1 MRATHRRGYREL
13 LLILG
18 FVSFA
23 ASLSGSF
30 WVVFFRERLS
40 IPIGLVAAM
49 FGGATLVAAL
59 GCAALGWFPALPA
72 TRTMIAGLACYA
84 AMQAALALLE
94 GPPLYVLFAVFYGLY
109 IPLYWLPWNT
119 LVVEQTRLDDRGQK
133 LAGVSFGANLAG
145 FFAPFLAG
153 IVVAVFGFPRLFL
166 LAAAVLAVAAAV
178 AAVFTQDPD
187 AVRLRAAP
195 RRLGARTT
203 IAFLGQGGIDG
214 VLWTAVPLVAL
225 SFVTDNVLLGGLFSL
240 FVLAGGLGGI
250 VLGRRS
256 DRIRHRRRFLL
267 LGAVVPLPLAFA
279 VALAPDLVGFGLA
292 NGLFSAALV
301 IAPTFVNTI
310 AVDGLPGEAGLV
322 MTTRE
327 ILLNTGRCLSSAA
340 LVVLFLAGVPPQ
352 TTVALIALFLPLEAL
367 AKAGPRESA

>member
-1 MRATHRRGYREL
+1 MPATRRRGYREL

-30 WVVFFRERLS
+30 WVVFFREAFAL
-40 IPIGLVAAM
+40 PIELVAAM

-59 GCAALGWFPALPA
+59 GCAALGRFPSLPA

-94 GPPLYVLFAVFYGLY
+94 GGPLYVLFALLYGLY

-119 LVVEQTRLDDRGQK
+119 LVLEQTRLDDRGEK

-145 FFAPFLAG
+145 FFAPFLG
-153 IVVAVFGFPRLFL
+153 GVVVTAFGFPRLFL
-166 LAAAVLAVAAAV
+166 LAGAVLALAAAV
-178 AAVFTQDPD
+178 AAVFTQKPD
-187 AVRLRAAP
+187 AVRLRAEP
-195 RRLGARTT
+195 RRLGPRTT

-214 VLWTAVPLVAL
+214 VLWTAIPLVAL
-225 SFVTDNVLLGGLFSL
+225 RFVTDNVLLGALFSL

-250 VLGRRS
+250 ALGRWS
-256 DRIRHRRRFLL
+256 DRLRHRRRFLA
-267 LGAVVPLPLAFA
+267 LGALLPLPLAFA
-279 VALAPDLVGFGLA
+279 VALAPSLVGFGLA

-301 IAPTFVNTI
+301 LAPTFVNTI
-310 AVDGLPGEAGLV
+310 AADDLPGEAGLV

-327 ILLNTGRCLSSAA
+327 VLLNTGRCLSSLA
-340 LVVLFLAGVPPQ
+340 LVALFLAGVPPQ
-352 TTVALIALFLPLEAL
+352 TAVALIALLLPLEGL
-367 AKAGPRESA
+367 AKARPRASP